1 MIFFILIARNK
12 DVDKII
18 FFNFA
23 NVSNLDWKFYVF
35 KNNFIAKSL
44 SPFVILAVLRSAGF
58 KYETIPYL

>member
-1 MIFFILIARNK
+1 MIFFILIARNT

-18 FFNFA
+18 FFNFV

-35 KNNFIAKSL
+35 KNNFIARSL
-44 SPFVILAVLRSAGF
+44 SPFVILAVLRYAGF